1 MGRKK
6 SVEKEEKSFAVVTEG
21 EVIVKKLCERYPEIL
36 WACQPDT
43 IGVYGVENQEKSES
57 ITTLAKI
64 RKVNGVMAAVLEKH
78 NINLKYIIE
87 LYFSDWQNWKPA
99 TKNFVIFHELLHIGA
114 PDSKG
119 LRKHSIEDFR
129 LTVDVL
135 GVESYESN
143 SVPDLLG
150 DKKVEFD
157 KDLITQMQK
166 QDQPKEDDAPTPP
179 E

>member
-6 SVEKEEKSFAVVTEG
+6 NVEKEEKSFAVVEEG

-36 WACQPDT
+36 WTCQPDT
-43 IGVYGVENQEKSES
+43 IGVYGVENQEKSKS

-87 LYFSDWQNWKPA
+87 LYFSDWQNWKTT
-99 TKNFVIFHELLHIGA
+99 TKNFVIFHELLHIGD

-135 GVESYESN
+135 GVASYESDN
-143 SVPDLLG
+143 VPNLLG
-150 DKKVEFD
+150 DKKVEFNKVLIAQMMKSED
-157 KDLITQMQK
+157 K
-166 QDQPKEDDAPTPP
+166 PEDEVPTPP